1 MATEHVNGNGTEEP
15 MDTTSAVIH
24 SENFQTLLDAGL
36 PQKVAEKLD
45 EIYVAGLVAHSDL
58 DERAIEA
65 LKEFNEDGALAVLQ
79 QFKDSDL
86 SHVQNKSAFLC
97 GVMKTYRQR
106 EKQGTKVADSSKGPD
121 EAKIKALLERTGYTL
136 DVTTGQRKYG
146 GPPPD
151 SVYSGQQPSVGTE
164 VKKLKTCTF
173 CSKCTGVWFPKETL
187 HGFYF
192 MFNLQIFVGKIPR
205 DLFEDELVPLFEK
218 AGPIWDLRLM
228 MDPLT
233 GLNRG
238 YAFVTFCTKEA
249 AQEAVKLYNNHEIRS
264 GKHIGV
270 CISVANNRLFVG
282 SIPKSKTK
290 EQILEEFSKV
300 TEGLTDVI
308 LYHQP
313 DDKKKNRGFCF
324 LEYEDHKT
332 AAQARR
338 RLMSGKVKVW
348 GNVGTVEWADPIED
362 PDPEVMAKVKVLF
375 VRNLANTVT
384 EEILEKAFSQ
394 FGKLERVKKLKDYA
408 FIHFDERDGAV
419 KAMEEMNGKDLEG
432 ENIEIVFA
440 KPPDQKRKERKAQRQ
455 AAKNQMYDDYYYY
468 GPPHMPP
475 PTRGRGRGGR
485 GGYGYPPDYYGYE
498 DYYDY
503 YGYDYHN
510 YRGGYEDPYYGYEDF
525 QVGARGRGG
534 RGARG
539 AAPSRGRGAA
549 PPRGRAGYSQRG
561 GPGSARGVRGARGGA
576 QQQRGRGVR
585 GARGG
590 RGGNV
595 GGKRK
600 ADGYNQPDSKR
611 RQTNNQNWGSQPIAQ
626 QPLQGG
632 DHSGNYG
639 YKSENQEFYQDTFGQ
654 QWK

>member
-1 MATEHVNGNGTEEP
+1 MASSDYDTEKSSIQRITKKTVTELGLVSPNNKDIVMVIDLEPGIKGSVRHSTRAGHREQRARVSRNTIPSDRIPPPQPNREISGNMATEHVNGNGTEEP

-164 VKKLKTCTF
+164 
-173 CSKCTGVWFPKETL
+173 
-187 HGFYF
+187 
-192 MFNLQIFVGKIPR
+192 IFVGKIPR

-576 QQQRGRGVR
+576 QQQRGRGQ
-585 GARGG
+585 
-590 RGGNV
+590 
-595 GGKRK
+595 GKGVE
-600 ADGYNQPDSKR
+600 AGPDL
-611 RQTNNQNWGSQPIAQ
+611 
-626 QPLQGG
+626 LQ
-632 DHSGNYG
+632 
-639 YKSENQEFYQDTFGQ
+639 
-654 QWK
+654 

>member
-15 MDTTSAVIH
+15 MDTSAAVTH
-24 SENFQTLLDAGL
+24 SEHFQTLLDAGL

-65 LKEFNEDGALAVLQ
+65 LKEFNEEGALAVLQ

-121 EAKIKALLERTGYTL
+121 EAKIK
-136 DVTTGQRKYG
+136 VC
-146 GPPPD
+146 
-151 SVYSGQQPSVGTE
+151 V
-164 VKKLKTCTF
+164 
-173 CSKCTGVWFPKETL
+173 
-187 HGFYF
+187 
-192 MFNLQIFVGKIPR
+192 
-205 DLFEDELVPLFEK
+205 
-218 AGPIWDLRLM
+218 
-228 MDPLT
+228 
-233 GLNRG
+233 
-238 YAFVTFCTKEA
+238 
-249 AQEAVKLYNNHEIRS
+249 YNNHEIRS

-290 EQILEEFSKV
+290 EQIVEEFSKV

-348 GNVGTVEWADPIED
+348 GNVVTVEWADPIED

-549 PPRGRAGYSQRG
+549 PPRGRAGYAQRG

-576 QQQRGRGVR
+576 QQQRGRGQ
-585 GARGG
+585 
-590 RGGNV
+590 
-595 GGKRK
+595 GKGVE
-600 ADGYNQPDSKR
+600 AGPDL
-611 RQTNNQNWGSQPIAQ
+611 
-626 QPLQGG
+626 LQ
-632 DHSGNYG
+632 
-639 YKSENQEFYQDTFGQ
+639 
-654 QWK
+654 

>member
-1 MATEHVNGNGTEEP
+1 MATEHINGNGTEEP
-15 MDTTSAVIH
+15 METSAAVTH
-24 SENFQTLLDAGL
+24 SEHFQTLLDAGL
-36 PQKVAEKLD
+36 PRKVAVKLD
-45 EIYVAGLVAHSDL
+45 EIYIAGLVSHSDL
-58 DERAIEA
+58 DDRAIEA
-65 LKEFNEDGALAVLQ
+65 LKEFNEEGALQVLL
-79 QFKDSDL
+79 QFKESDL

-106 EKQGTKVADSSKGPD
+106 EKQGTKVSDSNKGPD
-121 EAKIKALLERTGYTL
+121 ETKIKALLEKTGYTL

-146 GPPPD
+146 GPPPE
-151 SVYSGQQPSVGTE
+151 STHSGAQPTVGTE
-164 VKKLKTCTF
+164 
-173 CSKCTGVWFPKETL
+173 
-187 HGFYF
+187 
-192 MFNLQIFVGKIPR
+192 IFVGKIPR

-228 MDPLT
+228 MDPLS

-249 AQEAVKLYNNHEIRS
+249 AQEAVKLCNNSEIRP

-290 EQILEEFSKV
+290 EQIVEEFAKV
-300 TEGLTDVI
+300 TEGLNDVI

-348 GNVGTVEWADPIED
+348 GNVVTVEWADPIED

-375 VRNLANTVT
+375 VRNLASTVS
-384 EEILEKAFSQ
+384 EELLEKTFSQ

-408 FIHFDERDGAV
+408 FIHFEDRDGAV
-419 KAMEEMNGKDLEG
+419 KALSEMNGKDLEG
-432 ENIEIVFA
+432 EQIEIVFA

-455 AAKNQMYDDYYYY
+455 AAKTQMHFWASSRYDDYYYY

-475 PTRGRGRGGR
+475 PTRGRGRGCR
-485 GGYGYPPDYYGYE
+485 GGFSYPHDYYGYD
-498 DYYDY
+498 DYYEY

-525 QVGARGRGG
+525 QVQGRGRGG

-539 AAPSRGRGAA
+539 STLSRGRGATA
-549 PPRGRAGYSQRG
+549 TRGRGFSQRG
-561 GPGSARGVRGARGGA
+561 GLGASRGARGSRGGA
-576 QQQRGRGVR
+576 QQRGRVQGKGVEA
-585 GARGG
+585 G
-590 RGGNV
+590 
-595 GGKRK
+595 
-600 ADGYNQPDSKR
+600 PD
-611 RQTNNQNWGSQPIAQ
+611 Q
-626 QPLQGG
+626 
-632 DHSGNYG
+632 
-639 YKSENQEFYQDTFGQ
+639 
-654 QWK
+654 

>member
-173 CSKCTGVWFPKETL
+173 CSKCTNVWFPKETL

-192 MFNLQIFVGKIPR
+192 IFNLQIFVGKIPR